1 MPRGGQGDNLL
12 FKEGGVT
19 KRSMPPSFHANLFA
33 LAAARYRCHD
43 IGGSVIGALGVR
55 FLCINVVQT
64 NLTPLRQIRWG
75 GPDGGA
81 QSRGVICVGV
91 RAARYTSTAQTMALP
106 AGAPSVR

>member
-1 MPRGGQGDNLL
+1 M
-12 FKEGGVT
+12 T

-33 LAAARYRCHD
+33 LAAARCCYRD
-43 IGGSVIGALGVR
+43 IGGFVIVNRL
-55 FLCINVVQT
+55 VQS

-91 RAARYTSTAQTMALP
+91 RAARYTSTAQTMALS

>member
-1 MPRGGQGDNLL
+1 M
-12 FKEGGVT
+12 T

-43 IGGSVIGALGVR
+43 IGGSEIGALGVR

-64 NLTPLRQIRWG
+64 NLTPLRQICWG
-75 GPDGGA
+75 WPYGGGR
-81 QSRGVICVGV
+81 SRGVICVGV
-91 RAARYTSTAQTMALP
+91 RAARYTGTAQTMAPP